1 MREVNGKKLDARP
14 RIIVGL
20 PLWGLTRREAA
31 TMVRRLGDKTPEPP
45 GGRAAERLR
54 MFEQARRP
62 DVPKDPASKRPTKR
76 KMRPSK
82 AEGDHEEQ
90 TRRKD

>member
-1 MREVNGKKLDARP
+1 MIRRP
-14 RIIVGL
+14 
-20 PLWGLTRREAA
+20 
-31 TMVRRLGDKTPEPP
+31 GDKTPEPP

-62 DVPKDPASKRPTKR
+62 DVSHPPSRKKKPTTRKTRPKKL
-76 KMRPSK
+76 
-82 AEGDHEEQ
+82 EGAHEEQ

>member
-1 MREVNGKKLDARP
+1 MTKRP
-14 RIIVGL
+14 
-20 PLWGLTRREAA
+20 
-31 TMVRRLGDKTPEPP
+31 GDKTPERP

-62 DVPKDPASKRPTKR
+62 DASKKPLSKTPTMRKPRPK
-76 KMRPSK
+76 K
-82 AEGDHEEQ
+82 AEGSHEEQ